1 MMDEMDNLTPV
12 SNSVEEVKLLL
23 AERLKRIA
31 EGNAVTVQHEEVKR
45 HIKALLDIRVLH
57 EWHTRV
63 YYTISNEEIVIVLFW
78 DNRRDD
84 KLIESA
90 IKTAL

>member
-45 HIKALLDIRVLH
+45 HIKALLQD
-57 EWHTRV
+57 E
-63 YYTISNEEIVIVLFW
+63 YQM
-78 DNRRDD
+78 
-84 KLIESA
+84 A
-90 IKTAL
+90 